1 MRLILPWHQKFYNLP
16 DLCANPERNSLVNEI
31 CWNYT
36 LVHLLSVVLG
46 HLHIWYISMYANF
59 VYPYLGRHECSS
71 DIFADAVH
79 SACYLAQH
87 LLSPSSYTCYFI
99 ILDNKYCAIIMIW
112 IAHISWK
119 YMIFRLLKMENLFF
133 LFLSSLYQ
141 TLKNCPF
148 ICIVDMGSL
157 LFVYNLCTF
166 LYFIA
171 LFLVCIVHYVRC
183 IFIIIF
189 LWKAT
194 NICDTYAL
202 MVDIPAVGIS

>member
-133 LFLSSLYQ
+133 FSFLALSTKLWKIAHLYALLIWILFCLCIIFVPFC
-141 TLKNCPF
+141 TLLHYF
-148 ICIVDMGSL
+148 
-157 LFVYNLCTF
+157 LFVLYTMFVVFSLSFFCERLQTF
-166 LYFIA
+166 ATLM
-171 LFLVCIVHYVRC
+171 
-183 IFIIIF
+183 
-189 LWKAT
+189 LWWL
-194 NICDTYAL
+194 IYL
-202 MVDIPAVGIS
+202 L